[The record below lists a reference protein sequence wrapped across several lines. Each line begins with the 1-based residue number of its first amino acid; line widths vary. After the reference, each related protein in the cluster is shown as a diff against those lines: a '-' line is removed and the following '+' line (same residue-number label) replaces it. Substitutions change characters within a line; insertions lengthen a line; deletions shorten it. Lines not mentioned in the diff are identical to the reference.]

1 MTGAMK
7 LQRIFWIGVCF
18 LMISPSIF
26 AATYDVDVSHSQVH
40 FSIKHLMVFKVRGTF
55 QNFTGQIDLD
65 PKKGTLK
72 SVKSTIDVQSI
83 DTGTAKRDD
92 HLRSPDF
99 FSVKEFPNIY
109 FTSQKISGSKDNLSV
124 QGELEIHGV
133 KKTITLKGEF
143 LGLGADPWGNERAG
157 FEASAVIDRRD
168 FGLKWNKALETGG
181 VVVGNEVKIQLEIEA
196 VRKK

>member
-1 MTGAMK
+1 MIR
-7 LQRIFWIGVCF
+7 QIFWIGISLF
-18 LMISPSIF
+18 LISPTLF
-26 AATYDVDVSHSQVH
+26 AATYDVDTSHSQVH

-55 QNFTGQIDLD
+55 KNFSGQIDLD

-72 SVKSTIDVQSI
+72 SVKGTIDVQSI
-83 DTGTAKRDD
+83 DTGTAKRDV

-99 FSVKEFPNIY
+99 FSVKKYSKIH
-109 FTSQKISGSKDNLSV
+109 FTSQKITGSKGDIKV

-133 KKTITLKGEF
+133 KKIVTLKGE
-143 LGLGADPWGNERAG
+143 LSGVTKDPWGNERAG
-157 FEASAVIDRRD
+157 FEASTVIDRRD

-196 VRKK
+196 IRKK

>member
-1 MTGAMK
+1 MI
-7 LQRIFWIGVCF
+7 LQRIFWIGICF
-18 LMISPSIF
+18 FMISSPIF
-26 AATYDVDVSHSQVH
+26 ATTYDVDPSHSQVH

-55 QNFTGQIDLD
+55 KNFTGQIDLD
-65 PKKGTLK
+65 PKKGVLK

-99 FSVKEFPNIY
+99 FSAKKFPKIH
-109 FTSQKISGSKDNLSV
+109 FISKKISGSKDNIKM
-124 QGELEIHGV
+124 QGVLEIHGV
-133 KKTITLKGEF
+133 KKNVTLKGEL
-143 LGLGADPWGNERAG
+143 LGVTKDPWGNERAG
-157 FEASAVIDRRD
+157 FEASTVIDRRD

-181 VVVGNEVKIQLEIEA
+181 VVVGNDVKIQLEIEA